1 MNGCR
6 SWCDAL
12 DSHGVTRAYCYGANA
27 SAYAFD
33 VLYVDGVDLRDLPP
47 SGPEGE
53 AQQAH
58 PTQALECALP
68 RPYPRQGRRGVRAVL
83 RAGPGGRGGQAQAQS
98 VPGAGWEADVGE
110 SEEPGLLPG

>member
-12 DSHGVTRAYCYGANA
+12 DSQGGNQLVTGNLRGPTTCLATNRRALQVPKLPVSYAGVPLAYCYGANA

-47 SGPEGE
+47 SR
-53 AQQAH
+53 
-58 PTQALECALP
+58 L
-68 RPYPRQGRRGVRAVL
+68 RRK
-83 RAGPGGRGGQAQAQS
+83 
-98 VPGAGWEADVGE
+98 
-110 SEEPGLLPG
+110 